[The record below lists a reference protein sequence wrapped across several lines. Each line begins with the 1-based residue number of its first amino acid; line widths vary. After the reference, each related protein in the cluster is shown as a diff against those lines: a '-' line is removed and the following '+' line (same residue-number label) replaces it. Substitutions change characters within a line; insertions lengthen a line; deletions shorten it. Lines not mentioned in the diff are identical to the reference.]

1 MKIKTYM
8 MEEDKMA
15 RFCAKCGKQLGE
27 QAAFCPA
34 CGAKVSR
41 SENQQMQMN
50 PQAPVKVH
58 KNKTSKNLLA
68 IAMVIVVLIVGV
80 FGIKS
85 LISPGYMR
93 PIKLVE
99 KGFNDRD
106 AKAIYES
113 LSPETK
119 KIYEMSGCKNIVENL
134 QSAIEEYG
142 DGKDINV
149 NNIKTDI
156 IIGNKEKIDKE
167 ELSQTLVDQ
176 YMVSQE
182 EAEKASAAYIVDGN
196 IVFKSGNSV
205 VKEIST
211 QFVVAKINMKWY
223 LVYLQ

>member
-1 MKIKTYM
+1 

-58 KNKTSKNLLA
+58 KNKTSRNLLA
-68 IAMVIVVLIVGV
+68 IAMVIIVLIVGV

-85 LISPGYMR
+85 LVSPGYMR

-99 KGFNDRD
+99 KGFNDCD
-106 AKAIYES
+106 AESIYES

-119 KIYEMSGCKNIVENL
+119 KILEMSGCKNIIENL
-134 QSAIEEYG
+134 QSAIEEYS
-142 DGKDINV
+142 DGKDVNV
-149 NNIKTDI
+149 SNIKTDI
-156 IIGNKEKIDKE
+156 IVGNKKKIDKE

>member
-1 MKIKTYM
+1 
-8 MEEDKMA
+8 MA

-58 KNKTSKNLLA
+58 KNKTSRNLLA

-85 LISPGYMR
+85 LVSPGYMR

-99 KGFNDRD
+99 KGFNDCD
-106 AKAIYES
+106 AEPIYES

-119 KIYEMSGCKNIVENL
+119 KILEMSGCKNIIENL
-134 QSAIEEYG
+134 QSAIEEYS
-142 DGKDINV
+142 DGKDVNV
-149 NNIKTDI
+149 SNIKTDI
-156 IIGNKEKIDKE
+156 IVGNKKKLDKE

>member
-58 KNKTSKNLLA
+58 KNKISRNLLA

-142 DGKDINV
+142 DGKDVNV
-149 NNIKTDI
+149 SNIKTDI
-156 IIGNKEKIDKE
+156 IVGNKEEIDKE

-176 YMVSQE
+176 YMLSQE

>member
-58 KNKTSKNLLA
+58 KNKTSRNLLA

-85 LISPGYMR
+85 LVSPGYMR

-99 KGFNDRD
+99 KGFNDCD
-106 AKAIYES
+106 AEPIYES

-119 KIYEMSGCKNIVENL
+119 KILEMSGCKNIIENL
-134 QSAIEEYG
+134 QSAIEEYS
-142 DGKDINV
+142 DGKDVNV
-149 NNIKTDI
+149 SNIKTDI
-156 IIGNKEKIDKE
+156 IVGNKKKLDKE

>member
-1 MKIKTYM
+1 

-58 KNKTSKNLLA
+58 KNKTSRNLLA

-142 DGKDINV
+142 DGKDVNV
-149 NNIKTDI
+149 SNIKTDI
-156 IIGNKEKIDKE
+156 IVGNKEEIDKE

-176 YMVSQE
+176 YMLSQE

>member
-34 CGAKVSR
+34 CGVKVSR

-58 KNKTSKNLLA
+58 KNKTSRNLLA
-68 IAMVIVVLIVGV
+68 IAMVIIVLIVGV

-85 LISPGYMR
+85 LVSPGYMR

-99 KGFNDRD
+99 KGFNDCD
-106 AKAIYES
+106 AEPIYES

-119 KIYEMSGCKNIVENL
+119 KILEMSGCKNIIENL
-134 QSAIEEYG
+134 QSAIEEYS
-142 DGKDINV
+142 DGKDVNV
-149 NNIKTDI
+149 SNIKTDI
-156 IIGNKEKIDKE
+156 IVGNKKKIDKE

>member
-1 MKIKTYM
+1 MNKIFASSGNAGTDVFEAVYQGESTNKYNN
-8 MEEDKMA
+8 EELCKVVRYA
-15 RFCAKCGKQLGE
+15 QTGKDE
-27 QAAFCPA
+27 FHFWAEIEYVASDNPA
-34 CGAKVSR
+34 
-41 SENQQMQMN
+41 
-50 PQAPVKVH
+50 
-58 KNKTSKNLLA
+58 KNLLA
-68 IAMVIVVLIVGV
+68 IAMVIIVLIVGV

-85 LISPGYMR
+85 LVSPGYMR

-99 KGFNDRD
+99 KGFNDCD
-106 AKAIYES
+106 AEPIYES

-119 KIYEMSGCKNIVENL
+119 KVLEMSGCKNIIENL
-134 QSAIEEYG
+134 QSAIEEYS
-142 DGKDINV
+142 DGKDVNV
-149 NNIKTDI
+149 SNIKTDI
-156 IIGNKEKIDKE
+156 IVGNKKKLDKE

>member
-1 MKIKTYM
+1 

-68 IAMVIVVLIVGV
+68 IAMVIIVLIVGV

-85 LISPGYMR
+85 LVSPGYMR

>member
-1 MKIKTYM
+1 

-58 KNKTSKNLLA
+58 KNKTSRNLLA
-68 IAMVIVVLIVGV
+68 IAMVIIVLIVGV

-85 LISPGYMR
+85 LVSPGYMR

-99 KGFNDRD
+99 KGFNDCD
-106 AKAIYES
+106 AEPIYES

-119 KIYEMSGCKNIVENL
+119 KILEMSGCKNIIENL
-134 QSAIEEYG
+134 QSAIEEYS
-142 DGKDINV
+142 DGKDVNV
-149 NNIKTDI
+149 SSITC
-156 IIGNKEKIDKE
+156 
-167 ELSQTLVDQ
+167 
-176 YMVSQE
+176 
-182 EAEKASAAYIVDGN
+182 
-196 IVFKSGNSV
+196 
-205 VKEIST
+205 
-211 QFVVAKINMKWY
+211 INMCGVKS
-223 LVYLQ
+223 QNGKRS

>member
-1 MKIKTYM
+1 
-8 MEEDKMA
+8 MA

-58 KNKTSKNLLA
+58 KNKTSRNLLA
-68 IAMVIVVLIVGV
+68 IAMVIIVLIVGV

-85 LISPGYMR
+85 LVSPGYMR

-99 KGFNDRD
+99 KGFNDCD
-106 AKAIYES
+106 AESIYES

-119 KIYEMSGCKNIVENL
+119 KILEMSGCKNIIENL
-134 QSAIEEYG
+134 QSAIEEYS
-142 DGKDINV
+142 DGKDVNV
-149 NNIKTDI
+149 SNIKTDI
-156 IIGNKEKIDKE
+156 IVGNKKKIDKE

>member
-1 MKIKTYM
+1 
-8 MEEDKMA
+8 MA

-41 SENQQMQMN
+41 LENQQMQMN

-58 KNKTSKNLLA
+58 KNKTSRNLLA
-68 IAMVIVVLIVGV
+68 IAMVIIVLIVGV

-85 LISPGYMR
+85 LVSPGYMR

-99 KGFNDRD
+99 KGFNDCD
-106 AKAIYES
+106 AEPIYES

-119 KIYEMSGCKNIVENL
+119 KILEMSGCKNIIENL
-134 QSAIEEYG
+134 QSAIEEYS
-142 DGKDINV
+142 DGKDVNV
-149 NNIKTDI
+149 SNIKTDI
-156 IIGNKEKIDKE
+156 IVGNKKKIDKE

>member
-1 MKIKTYM
+1 
-8 MEEDKMA
+8 MA

-58 KNKTSKNLLA
+58 KNKTSRNLLA

-85 LISPGYMR
+85 LVSPGYMR

-99 KGFNDRD
+99 KGFNDCD
-106 AKAIYES
+106 AEPIYES

-119 KIYEMSGCKNIVENL
+119 KILEMSGCKNIIENL
-134 QSAIEEYG
+134 QSAIEEYS
-142 DGKDINV
+142 DGKDVNV
-149 NNIKTDI
+149 SNIKTDI
-156 IIGNKEKIDKE
+156 IVGNKKKIDKE

>member
-1 MKIKTYM
+1 

-41 SENQQMQMN
+41 LENQQMQMN

-58 KNKTSKNLLA
+58 KNKTSRNLLA
-68 IAMVIVVLIVGV
+68 IAMVIIVLIVGV

-85 LISPGYMR
+85 LVSPGYMR

-99 KGFNDRD
+99 KGFNDCD
-106 AKAIYES
+106 AEPIYES

-119 KIYEMSGCKNIVENL
+119 KILEMSGCKNIIENL
-134 QSAIEEYG
+134 QSAIEEYS
-142 DGKDINV
+142 DGKDVNV
-149 NNIKTDI
+149 SNIKTDI
-156 IIGNKEKIDKE
+156 IVGNKKKIDKE